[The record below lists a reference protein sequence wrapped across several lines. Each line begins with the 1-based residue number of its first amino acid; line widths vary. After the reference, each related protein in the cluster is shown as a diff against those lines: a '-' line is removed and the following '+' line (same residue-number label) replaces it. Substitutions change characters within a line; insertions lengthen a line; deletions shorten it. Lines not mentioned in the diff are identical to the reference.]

1 MSDPKNKNQKQMPN
15 YWQSFEDLHS
25 NPDFLDRM
33 KNEFKEGASE
43 APDTSKMS
51 GISRR
56 KFLAL
61 VGASAAVAGTA
72 CSDYPDK
79 GEIVPYKNKPEEIT
93 LGKANYY
100 ASTCTGCSSSCGI
113 LIKTREG
120 RPIKIDGNPDHPVS
134 KGKICA
140 QGQASIM
147 GLYDPDRLQS
157 PMIKRGNRLVDTDW
171 QKVDDEIIL
180 GLSTIGNSE
189 IAIITNRL
197 TSPTEEKVL
206 NDFINEYPSAK
217 VYSCEQF
224 NTGIKDKAWEKCYG
238 SDSFPFVKIDEA
250 EVIVSL
256 DSDFLGTD
264 SNKIENMR
272 HFSNGRDVMSKK
284 FNRLYSVESNFSLTG
299 LNSDYRLK
307 LKPDLQYNFVMS
319 LINELQKRNII
330 NSSLNASSFSFSDL
344 ITENGFSEKDLNYLI
359 DDIIK
364 YRGKSIILAGDHLEE
379 KIHIAVNYLNNELGN
394 NNLCE
399 MEREKDSIRSLATV
413 AELKDL
419 VAKMNAGNVGM
430 IIHYGSNPVYNL
442 PADLDYSSAIQ
453 NVDLVVTLTEMVN
466 ESSYSSN
473 FVLPIHNMLEAWGD
487 SKTEKGYYT
496 LQQPVIAP
504 LYNTRQKESILLTW
518 IAGDSSSYNET
529 VYHEYLK
536 NNWQDK
542 IYPGLISKLGFNQ
555 TWYAA
560 LHDGVI
566 KSSESVNNTF
576 RFNNS
581 VLSELENR
589 KSESNGITIY
599 IKESYSVKDGR
610 FANNGWLQ
618 ELPHPVSKVTWDN
631 YAAISLATANN
642 IGVKNNDLINIKLN
656 ERSLSI
662 PAFIQPGLSDDTIV
676 LETGYGR
683 RNSGTVAENVG
694 FNVNALVSTEG
705 STPWLFTNAEIKKGS
720 GTYKLVTAQ
729 VIIDFENE
737 KHMKIP
743 EERGIIREGTVK
755 GYLKDPDFIKRE
767 ATPHLDSVNP
777 PVEYDGLKWGMSIDL
792 NKCTGCSECVIACN
806 VENNIPVVGKEEVDN
821 GREMHWLRIDRYYS
835 GIPEEPKANTQ
846 PMLCQNCDQAPCENV
861 CPVVATTH
869 SPDGLNQMVYN
880 RCVGTRY
887 CSDNCP
893 YKVRRFN
900 FFNFRSDFND
910 GYQESPVFALL
921 QNPEVTIRSRGVME
935 KCTFCIQRISDAR
948 SDATKE
954 GREIKGTDVTTACQD
969 ACGTNAIQFGDINAK
984 DSEFY
989 KYRNHELGYYVLEE
1003 LNIKPNVTYL
1013 AKLKNTHSEEA

>member
-589 KSESNGITIY
+589 KCESNGITIY

-767 ATPHLDSVNP
+767 ATPHLDSVNL

-969 ACGTNAIQFGDINAK
+969 ACGTNAIQFGDINDK

>member
-1 MSDPKNKNQKQMPN
+1 
-15 YWQSFEDLHS
+15 
-25 NPDFLDRM
+25 M

-43 APDTSKMS
+43 GPDTSKMS

-61 VGASAAVAGTA
+61 MGASAAVAGTA

-100 ASTCTGCSSSCGI
+100 ASTCTGCSSACGI

-157 PMIKRGNRLVDTDW
+157 PMMRRGNRLIDTDW

-189 IAIITNRL
+189 IAIITNRV

-264 SNKIENMR
+264 PNKIENMR
-272 HFSNGRDVMSKK
+272 LFSKGRDVMSKK

-299 LNSDYRLK
+299 LNSDYRLRI
-307 LKPDLQYNFVMS
+307 KPDLQYNFVMS
-319 LINELQKRNII
+319 LINELQKRKVI
-330 NSSLNASSFSFSDL
+330 NSSVNASSFSFNDL

-364 YRGKSIILAGDHLEE
+364 YRGRSIILAGAHLEE
-379 KIHIAVNYLNNELGN
+379 KVHIAVNYLNNEMGN
-394 NNLCE
+394 DNLYDNT
-399 MEREKDSIRSLATV
+399 REKNSIKSLATV
-413 AELKDL
+413 EELKDL
-419 VAKMNAGNVGM
+419 VVKMNAGNVGM
-430 IIHYGSNPVYNL
+430 VIHYGSNPVYNL
-442 PADLDYSSAIQ
+442 PADLDYSSATQ
-453 NVDLVVTLTEMVN
+453 NVDLVVTLTELVN

-473 FVLPIHNMLEAWGD
+473 FVLPIHTMLEAWGD

-589 KSESNGITIY
+589 KSKSKGITIY

-631 YAAISLATANN
+631 YAAISLANANN

-683 RNSGTVAENVG
+683 KNSGTVAESVG
-694 FNVNALVSTEG
+694 FNANSLFSTEG

-767 ATPHLDSVNP
+767 GTPNLESVNP
-777 PVEYDGLKWGMSIDL
+777 SIEYDGLKWGMSIDL
-792 NKCTGCSECVIACN
+792 NKCTGCSECVVACN

-835 GIPEEPKANTQ
+835 GSPEEPKANIQ

-969 ACGTNAIQFGDINAK
+969 ACGTNAIQFGDINDK
-984 DSEFY
+984 DGEFY

-1013 AKLKNTHSEEA
+1013 AKLKNTHSEEG